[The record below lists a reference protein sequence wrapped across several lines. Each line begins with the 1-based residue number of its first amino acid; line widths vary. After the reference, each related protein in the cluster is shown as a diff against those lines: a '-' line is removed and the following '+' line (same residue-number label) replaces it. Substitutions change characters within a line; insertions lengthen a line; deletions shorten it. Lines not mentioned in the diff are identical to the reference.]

1 MAAQRKASA
10 VWNGDLASGSGTVT
24 ATTSGAF
31 SELPVTWA
39 SRSEE
44 SASGRTS
51 PEELIAA
58 AHAACFCMALSA
70 GLGKAGHK
78 AEQLDVEATS
88 TFEKV
93 GDGFAF
99 TSIALRVRG
108 RVPGIDDA
116 AFREAAD
123 AASKGCP
130 VSKALKNNVAIS
142 LDAALDL
149 EAESRA

>member
-10 VWNGDLASGSGTVT
+10 VWSGDLASGNGTVT
-24 ATTSGAF
+24 AVTSGAF
-31 SELPVTWA
+31 SELPVSWPA
-39 SRSEE
+39 RSEE
-44 SASGRTS
+44 AAGGKTS

-70 GLGKAGHK
+70 GLGKAGHTP
-78 AEQLDVEATS
+78 ERLSVEATS
-88 TFEKV
+88 SFEKG

-108 RVPGIDDA
+108 DVPGMDDT
-116 AFREAAD
+116 AFQEAAD

-130 VSKALKNNVAIS
+130 VSKALKNNVHIS
-142 LDAALDL
+142 VDAALGVG
-149 EAESRA
+149 AS